1 MAGVGNAAAK
11 AGCHNYELELDGDGP
26 LSTTQSHFFARDS
39 GKYGSLLRIRSY
51 SRVVC
56 ILAY

>member
-11 AGCHNYELELDGDGP
+11 AGCHNYELELDGDGT

-51 SRVVC
+51 SS
-56 ILAY
+56 